1 MKRVIVL
8 IGGMSCHHCEK
19 AVQQAL
25 LGIGGV
31 KAVQVE
37 LANAQAIIEYDEAL
51 FNIADVESA
60 ITEQGYDYLGVSD

>member
-1 MKRVIVL
+1 MKSIKVQ

-25 LGIGGV
+25 MGVAGV

-37 LANAQAIIEYDEAL
+37 LANARAIIEYDEAV
-51 FNIADVESA
+51 FNIADVEPA
-60 ITEQGYDYLGVSD
+60 ITDQGYDYLGVED